1 MYNKEYYDKKR
12 VDLTNRIVK
21 KMEDTITDVGK
32 ILNSF
37 FEDKNALVADLQ
49 EIVKKQQ
56 EEEKVEVKEV
66 KEEKNDSRTN
76 TKAKRNA

>member
-12 VDLTNRIVK
+12 IDLTNRIVK
-21 KMEDTITDVGK
+21 KMEDTITDIGK

-56 EEEKVEVKEV
+56 EEEKVDV
-66 KEEKNDSRTN
+66 KEEVK
-76 TKAKRNA
+76 TKKK